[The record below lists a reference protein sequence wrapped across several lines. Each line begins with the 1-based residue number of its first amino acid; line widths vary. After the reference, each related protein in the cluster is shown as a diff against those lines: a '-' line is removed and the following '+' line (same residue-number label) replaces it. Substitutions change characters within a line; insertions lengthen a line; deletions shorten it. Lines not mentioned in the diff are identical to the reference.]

1 MFASSKN
8 NLSAAHRPPVRRA
21 GNATSCAPQRRA
33 SLRARPRALNVT
45 NNDIES
51 IRKQTTD
58 EAIVGSAEFA
68 TPDAICTPRIAYSGT
83 LNGLNMALNW
93 ANASHAEALRH
104 QLPWKFSTVCRIHPG
119 VSARSVV

>member
-45 NNDIES
+45 NIDIES

-58 EAIVGSAEFA
+58 EAIAGPKSLPPA
-68 TPDAICTPRIAYSGT
+68 TPPALPRIAYFGR
-83 LNGLNMALNW
+83 LNGLNMALIW
-93 ANASHAEALRH
+93 ANGNQAAALHRR
-104 QLPWKFSTVCRIHPG
+104 LPWKFSTVCRIHPG